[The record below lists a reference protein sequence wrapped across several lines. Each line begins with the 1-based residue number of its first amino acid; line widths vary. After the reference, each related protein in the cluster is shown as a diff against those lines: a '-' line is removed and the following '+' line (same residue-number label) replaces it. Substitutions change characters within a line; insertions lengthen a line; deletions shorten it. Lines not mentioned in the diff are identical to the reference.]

1 MQLTTLGALLE
12 WASHIFEEAGLY
24 FGHGTNNAWDEA
36 VVFARH
42 VLNLP
47 ADVEY
52 SAISRSVSPAEQRS
66 FRTLVE
72 RRVLERIP
80 AAYLVQEA
88 WFANLRFYVDQRVI
102 IPRSPIAKCIL
113 NRFQPWWGARP
124 IQRILDLCTGSGCI
138 AIACAML
145 FDDAEIDA
153 IDVSEDA
160 LAVARKNI
168 ALHRCET
175 RVNLIASDLFAACPE
190 KKYDIIISNPP
201 YVSTK
206 EMQEFPTEY
215 AWEPKIALEAG
226 QYGLD
231 IVNRIFQ
238 EAPKFL
244 VNRGLLCVE
253 VGNAKEALQRQRPE
267 LPLTWLDFEQG
278 GEGVFLLSVEGKAW
292 SAVF

>member
-12 WASHIFEEAGLY
+12 WASQTFEESGLY

-36 VVFARH
+36 VVLARH

-47 ADVEY
+47 IDVEY
-52 SAISRSVSPAEQRS
+52 SAIARPVSPAEQRS
-66 FRTLVE
+66 FSALVE
-72 RRVLERIP
+72 RRVSERIP

-102 IPRSPIAKCIL
+102 IPRSPIAECIM
-113 NRFQPWWGARP
+113 NRFQPWWCARP

-175 RVNLIASDLFAACPE
+175 RVNLVASDLFAACPE

-244 VNRGLLCVE
+244 ANRGLLCVE
-253 VGNAKEALQRQRPE
+253 VGNAREALQRQRPE
-267 LPLTWLDFEQG
+267 LPLTWLDFQQG